1 MFICEFIF
9 NRGTKV
15 WRGYVSQDLLMMKWY
30 RCRFMATKDIQDT
43 DLSTFLEQFGQ
54 EVWLSAVQKL
64 WNYDGEALDSK
75 AY

>member
-1 MFICEFIF
+1 MFLFEFIF

-30 RCRFMATKDIQDT
+30 RSRFMATKDIQDT